1 VQNNEL
7 WLEKY
12 KPMKFCDLL
21 TEEKTNREILIWLKS
36 WDEIV
41 FGKKFILP
49 QKSNKKIKLNEFNS
63 NANSKLNVD
72 NENDMT
78 QSCHKI
84 ILISGP
90 PGIGKTTLAK
100 VIASHCGYETIVVLF
115 LFIINFN
122 YNIY

>member
-1 VQNNEL
+1 MQNNEL